1 MINKLRKKI
10 SIVNRTLKTK
20 KHSYSF
26 GGCDLLINYLFKNK
40 KKGFYLDIGCQHPTF
55 NNNTYLLFKRGWSGV
70 NIDLDRKNIDLFDIA
85 RPKDIN
91 ICSCVSSDLGEKDF
105 FYFHE
110 GSPIN
115 TLERKTLLNKDNYLK
130 KKIKTNTLNNILDQ
144 LNKIEEIDYMNI
156 DVEGHEM
163 SILNSFDIDKY
174 KPSVISVEFIDFKMK
189 KLELKY
195 NNIERVI
202 DSNLYKFLTNQNYN
216 FINWSHSDL
225 IFAHDNFAI
234 QNRDTPLVIAAQNG
248 HLEVVRVL
256 LDRGADVNLA
266 DKVCSR
272 KQSFL

>member
-55 NNNTYLLFKRGWSGV
+55 NNNTYLLFKRGWSGI

-105 FYFHE
+105 FYFHD

-174 KPSVISVEFIDFKMK
+174 KPFVLSVELIDFKMK

-225 IFAHDNFAI
+225 IFAHDNF
-234 QNRDTPLVIAAQNG
+234 RD
-248 HLEVVRVL
+248 
-256 LDRGADVNLA
+256 
-266 DKVCSR
+266 
-272 KQSFL
+272 

>member
-55 NNNTYLLFKRGWSGV
+55 NNNTYLLFKRGWSGI

-105 FYFHE
+105 FHFHE

-225 IFAHDNFAI
+225 IFAHDNF
-234 QNRDTPLVIAAQNG
+234 RD
-248 HLEVVRVL
+248 
-256 LDRGADVNLA
+256 
-266 DKVCSR
+266 
-272 KQSFL
+272 

>member
-55 NNNTYLLFKRGWSGV
+55 NNNTYLLFKRGWSGI

-91 ICSCVSSDLGEKDF
+91 ICSCVSSDLWEKDF
-105 FYFHE
+105 FYFHD

-225 IFAHDNFAI
+225 IFAHDNF
-234 QNRDTPLVIAAQNG
+234 RD
-248 HLEVVRVL
+248 
-256 LDRGADVNLA
+256 
-266 DKVCSR
+266 
-272 KQSFL
+272 

>member
-1 MINKLRKKI
+1 MESPSSLYLPRFYGQDK
-10 SIVNRTLKTK
+10 
-20 KHSYSF
+20 F
-26 GGCDLLINYLFKNK
+26 GNQTKNK
-40 KKGFYLDIGCQHPTF
+40 
-55 NNNTYLLFKRGWSGV
+55 
-70 NIDLDRKNIDLFDIA
+70 
-85 RPKDIN
+85 IN
-91 ICSCVSSDLGEKDF
+91 
-105 FYFHE
+105 E
-110 GSPIN
+110 GSLIN
-115 TLERKTLLNKDNYLK
+115 TLERKTLLNKDNYLQ

-225 IFAHDNFAI
+225 IFAHDNF
-234 QNRDTPLVIAAQNG
+234 RD
-248 HLEVVRVL
+248 
-256 LDRGADVNLA
+256 
-266 DKVCSR
+266 
-272 KQSFL
+272 

>member
-55 NNNTYLLFKRGWSGV
+55 NNNTYLLFKRGWSGI

-115 TLERKTLLNKDNYLK
+115 TLERKTLLNKDNYLQ

-225 IFAHDNFAI
+225 IFAHDNF
-234 QNRDTPLVIAAQNG
+234 RD
-248 HLEVVRVL
+248 
-256 LDRGADVNLA
+256 
-266 DKVCSR
+266 
-272 KQSFL
+272 

>member
-55 NNNTYLLFKRGWSGV
+55 NNNTYLLFKRGWSGI

-91 ICSCVSSDLGEKDF
+91 IYSCASSDLGEKDF
-105 FYFHE
+105 FYFHD

-174 KPSVISVEFIDFKMK
+174 KPFVLSVELIDFKMK

-225 IFAHDNFAI
+225 IFAHDNF
-234 QNRDTPLVIAAQNG
+234 RD
-248 HLEVVRVL
+248 
-256 LDRGADVNLA
+256 
-266 DKVCSR
+266 
-272 KQSFL
+272 